1 MSASARTWL
10 GPVSPRRIA
19 RRVIGKKAGFPI
31 GFIRLTSVD
40 SVAPT
45 MARTNGARV
54 VRCAACSWNERIPL
68 RVESIAGNCRWQ
80 RYELDR
86 REREKTDSICVRW
99 YLVEIKDDW
108 IWFFK
113 YFLIQ
118 NIFILETSYNHNIV
132 TNINYGLISRNS
144 TETKKNMSEI
154 IIFMMHWH
162 VLKQLMVGIKIHLT
176 CSFWGSFSRIDGD
189 SYRHLSEQYHVLIRQ

>member
-54 VRCAACSWNERIPL
+54 VRCVACSWNERIPL
-68 RVESIAGNCRWQ
+68 RVESIAGNYRWQ

-86 REREKTDSICVRW
+86 RERENSPIQFAFVGIWLKLKMIEFDSSSFSSSI
-99 YLVEIKDDW
+99 
-108 IWFFK
+108 FFDTK
-113 YFLIQ
+113 YIY
-118 NIFILETSYNHNIV
+118 SYNHNIV
-132 TNINYGLISRNS
+132 TNINYGLISKNS
-144 TETKKNMSEI
+144 TETKKKYEWNNNIHDALACAETINGWYQDSFDMLILRFHFQELMEI
-154 IIFMMHWH
+154 VTDI
-162 VLKQLMVGIKIHLT
+162 
-176 CSFWGSFSRIDGD
+176 
-189 SYRHLSEQYHVLIRQ
+189 

>member
-54 VRCAACSWNERIPL
+54 VRCVACSWNERIPL

-132 TNINYGLISRNS
+132 TNINYGLISKNS
-144 TETKKNMSEI
+144 TETKKKYEWNNNIHDALACAETINGWYQDSFDMLI
-154 IIFMMHWH
+154 LRFIFKNW
-162 VLKQLMVGIKIHLT
+162 
-176 CSFWGSFSRIDGD
+176 WR
-189 SYRHLSEQYHVLIRQ
+189 

>member
-54 VRCAACSWNERIPL
+54 VRCVACSWNERIPL

-86 REREKTDSICVRW
+86 REREKTDSICVCW

-144 TETKKNMSEI
+144 TEKKNKYEWNNNIHDALACAETINGWYQDSFDMLILRFHFQELMEI
-154 IIFMMHWH
+154 VTDI
-162 VLKQLMVGIKIHLT
+162 
-176 CSFWGSFSRIDGD
+176 
-189 SYRHLSEQYHVLIRQ
+189 

>member
-19 RRVIGKKAGFPI
+19 RRAIGKKAGFPI

-54 VRCAACSWNERIPL
+54 VCCAACSWNERIPL
-68 RVESIAGNCRWQ
+68 RVESVAGNCRWQ

-86 REREKTDSICVRW
+86 REREKIQFAFVRIWLNLIPQVVFFDLKYMIFQVIYLFLKHFAHPIIHNIITNINYDLNNFWKFNWNKKRKYEWNNNIYDALTCAETINGWYQDSFDMLTAHSDVSFSRI
-99 YLVEIKDDW
+99 E
-108 IWFFK
+108 
-113 YFLIQ
+113 
-118 NIFILETSYNHNIV
+118 IV
-132 TNINYGLISRNS
+132 TNI
-144 TETKKNMSEI
+144 
-154 IIFMMHWH
+154 
-162 VLKQLMVGIKIHLT
+162 
-176 CSFWGSFSRIDGD
+176 
-189 SYRHLSEQYHVLIRQ
+189 

>member
-19 RRVIGKKAGFPI
+19 RRAIGKKAGFPI

-54 VRCAACSWNERIPL
+54 VCCAACSWNERIPL
-68 RVESIAGNCRWQ
+68 RVESVAGNCRWQ

-86 REREKTDSICVRW
+86 REREKIQFAFVR
-99 YLVEIKDDW
+99 
-108 IWFFK
+108 IWLNLIPQVVFFDLK
-113 YFLIQ
+113 YFSSH
-118 NIFILETSYNHNIV
+118 IFILETFCIIHNII
-132 TNINYGLISRNS
+132 TNINYDLKNFNWSKKRKYEWNNNIYDAL
-144 TETKKNMSEI
+144 TCAETI
-154 IIFMMHWH
+154 
-162 VLKQLMVGIKIHLT
+162 GIKIHLT
-176 CSFWGSFSRIDGD
+176 C
-189 SYRHLSEQYHVLIRQ
+189 LQLILTFHFQELR

>member
-132 TNINYGLISRNS
+132 TNINYGLISKNS
-144 TETKKNMSEI
+144 TETKKKYEWNNNIHDALACAETINGWYQDSFDMLILRFHFQELMEI
-154 IIFMMHWH
+154 VTDI
-162 VLKQLMVGIKIHLT
+162 
-176 CSFWGSFSRIDGD
+176 
-189 SYRHLSEQYHVLIRQ
+189 